1 MKGSSVYQDRI
12 KKDAVSNFFFLFC
25 LKQRNKLKTSILS
38 LF

>member
-12 KKDAVSNFFFLFC
+12 KKDAMTSLFFLFC